1 MSLKTRQDMSK
12 AEALKAAEG
21 LSRFSELINGSLFE
35 TEETEDFSGLFK
47 KSYEYAEETGLSPKV
62 SVSEIGKAEI
72 DYDDMAFEMSDEERT
87 FKRTDKIK
95 ASASLKGTAYHRA
108 MQLIELKGSPEEQLS
123 RLFDDD
129 RFSEEEKKA
138 VDKQAILNFLE
149 SGIAK
154 RMAAAKERGQLYREQ
169 HFMAGI
175 PASELIKGQSSD
187 ELQILQG
194 IIDAYFEE
202 DGDIIL
208 VDYKTDRLR
217 EESGFRERYAMQLKL
232 YARALNQLT
241 KKTVRQSII
250 YSTFLKKE
258 IVV

>member
-1 MSLKTRQDMSK
+1 
-12 AEALKAAEG
+12 
-21 LSRFSELINGSLFE
+21 
-35 TEETEDFSGLFK
+35 
-47 KSYEYAEETGLSPKV
+47 
-62 SVSEIGKAEI
+62 
-72 DYDDMAFEMSDEERT
+72 
-87 FKRTDKIK
+87 
-95 ASASLKGTAYHRA
+95 
-108 MQLIELKGSPEEQLS
+108 
-123 RLFDDD
+123 
-129 RFSEEEKKA
+129 
-138 VDKQAILNFLE
+138 
-149 SGIAK
+149 
-154 RMAAAKERGQLYREQ
+154 
-169 HFMAGI
+169 MAGI
-175 PASELIKGQSSD
+175 PASELIRGQSSD